1 LSFLVVPASTH
12 HDAAHFDLPGA
23 LLLGIGLAG
32 LLIAISE
39 GGEWGWGSGRL
50 IGVAVGS
57 LMVVGIWAVHEVHT
71 HLPLVELKL
80 LRNRTVLTAN
90 VTGVMAGVGMYM
102 LLSMIIRYVQTPKSI
117 PYGLGASVVVG
128 GVALVPLSAASF
140 LASKFATYLGRWLA
154 PARLLPLGVACFGVA
169 LIVFAAARSSLWEI
183 FVIMAIAGAG
193 IGSSVAVMPRM
204 IVSATPPEETASAL
218 ALNQVVRTV
227 GYSIGSALAATVL
240 TAHTRTGAIFP
251 ANVGYTDAALLA
263 LGLCSATAIV
273 SVLLSGVRRQ
283 RPLPRFDADEEL
295 EIEESIDGV
304 ISGVTLFEP
313 ESTELLERSE
323 GSEHSIHGG
332 RP

>member
-1 LSFLVVPASTH
+1 
-12 HDAAHFDLPGA
+12 
-23 LLLGIGLAG
+23 
-32 LLIAISE
+32 
-39 GGEWGWGSGRL
+39 
-50 IGVAVGS
+50 
-57 LMVVGIWAVHEVHT
+57 
-71 HLPLVELKL
+71 
-80 LRNRTVLTAN
+80 
-90 VTGVMAGVGMYM
+90 
-102 LLSMIIRYVQTPKSI
+102 
-117 PYGLGASVVVG
+117 
-128 GVALVPLSAASF
+128 
-140 LASKFATYLGRWLA
+140 
-154 PARLLPLGVACFGVA
+154 
-169 LIVFAAARSSLWEI
+169 
-183 FVIMAIAGAG
+183 
-193 IGSSVAVMPRM
+193 M